1 MAHKIR
7 TVIGVILIL
16 LAIITGPIPLVQ
28 GWMFFAAAVAVLGTD
43 HVIIK
48 WCFRQIERAKV
59 WVTRWRRTNQP
70 PRP

>member
-7 TVIGVILIL
+7 TVIGVILIIL
-16 LAIITGPIPLVQ
+16 SVITGPIPIVQ
-28 GWMFFAAAVAVLGTD
+28 GWMFFAAAIAVLGTD

-48 WCFRQIERAKV
+48 WCFRQIERAKR
-59 WVTRWRRTNQP
+59 WATRWRKTNQP